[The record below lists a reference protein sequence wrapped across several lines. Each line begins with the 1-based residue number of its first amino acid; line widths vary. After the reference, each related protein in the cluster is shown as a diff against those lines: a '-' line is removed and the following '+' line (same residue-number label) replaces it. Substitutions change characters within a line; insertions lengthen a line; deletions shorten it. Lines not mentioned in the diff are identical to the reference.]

1 MKADEKELA
10 ARIVAILYDVDPMG
24 IGSGIYNP
32 NESEYDLEVEDIIGA
47 SEESLDE
54 REFANKVVAIFDH
67 WFGGDLER
75 QEIERVKEAA
85 AKIYKLK

>member
-1 MKADEKELA
+1 
-10 ARIVAILYDVDPMG
+10 
-24 IGSGIYNP
+24 
-32 NESEYDLEVEDIIGA
+32 VEDIIGA
-47 SEESLDE
+47 LEESLDE

-75 QEIERVKEAA
+75 PEIERIEEAA

>member
-1 MKADEKELA
+1 M
-10 ARIVAILYDVDPMG
+10 AILYDVDPMG
-24 IGSGIYNP
+24 IGSGIYNS
-32 NESEYDLEVEDIIGA
+32 NEFEYDLEVEDIIGA
-47 SEESLDE
+47 LEESLDE

-75 QEIERVKEAA
+75 PEIERIEEAA